1 MNVGLGDVRV
11 RRGAPKGATFRRYG
25 GAIRPRQ
32 ISNGP
37 FSRTFSR
44 TPPVSIISTC
54 ICLGAVLI
62 ENKPDDPQALDYAAP
77 ATPARNSSMSAIAA
91 VLGTVAGLFGALML
105 FYGVAGIFWL
115 VRDRRRVDGEDVFEV
130 AMFNI
135 IGGLSAFFAIRW
147 IRSAI
152 KGSGGTAGR

>member
-1 MNVGLGDVRV
+1 
-11 RRGAPKGATFRRYG
+11 
-25 GAIRPRQ
+25 
-32 ISNGP
+32 
-37 FSRTFSR
+37 
-44 TPPVSIISTC
+44 
-54 ICLGAVLI
+54 
-62 ENKPDDPQALDYAAP
+62 
-77 ATPARNSSMSAIAA
+77 MSAIAA
-91 VLGTVAGLFGALML
+91 VLRTVAGLFGALML

-135 IGGLSAFFAIRW
+135 IGGLSAFVAIRW